1 MPEDATAVVGR
12 TDAAA
17 NGRTDDAL
25 SSRLA
30 RLLRAR
36 EVGIFCGA
44 LALFI
49 LLSVLAPQFATPDN
63 LFNVVR
69 QISLLGI
76 IAVGMTF
83 VFISGELDLS
93 VGSMYGLLAIVM
105 AQLTINGGID
115 PFAAALA
122 VIAMGAV
129 LGLVNGTITTRFA
142 IPSFIVTLGMLAVLR
157 GAALLVSE
165 GMPVSGLDA
174 PAFETATSAYLFGIV
189 PAQAVWLLLVVAVG
203 AWVLT
208 RTRFGYDVYATGGN
222 AAAARHVGINVARV
236 KTTSFVITGA
246 LVGLASAI
254 LIGWLRGTSPLTG
267 QSFELD
273 VIAAVIIGGTNLFGG
288 AGSVIGTFLGA
299 AIIGMISNGLV
310 LLGVSAYWEP
320 VVKGAVIIIAV
331 LVSVTIR
338 RRQGT

>member
-1 MPEDATAVVGR
+1 MQQDVIGSGSGSGAVATR
-12 TDAAA
+12 T
-17 NGRTDDAL
+17 NDDAL
-25 SSRLA
+25 SSYVGRLV
-30 RLLRAR
+30 RAR
-36 EVGIFCGA
+36 EFGIFCGA
-44 LALFI
+44 LALFV
-49 LLSVLAPQFATPDN
+49 LLSILTPQFATPEN

-93 VGSMYGLLAIVM
+93 VGSMYGFLAVVM
-105 AQLTINGGID
+105 AQLTINGGVD
-115 PFAAALA
+115 PFLAALT
-122 VIAMGAV
+122 VIAIGAG

-157 GAALLVSE
+157 GAALLTS
-165 GMPVSGLDA
+165 GGLPVSGLEA
-174 PAFETATSAYLFGIV
+174 PTYRLVTSSYLFGLV
-189 PAQAVWLLLVVAVG
+189 PAQAVWLILIVVAG
-203 AWVLT
+203 AWLLR

-222 AAAARHVGINVARV
+222 PTAARHVGINVART
-236 KTTSFVITGA
+236 KTMCFVITGA

-267 QSFELD
+267 EAFELD

-288 AGSVIGTFLGA
+288 SGSVTGTFLGA
-299 AIIGMISNGLV
+299 AIIGMLSNGLV

-331 LVSVTIR
+331 LVSVTVR
-338 RRQGT
+338 RRQKV